1 MQSTSLVPSSDPNHV
16 LSEAKFD
23 GGDVPIPKGKAA
35 VAHTTRVT
43 VSQTTVVVL
52 SEDEL
57 RLAQLGCEYC
67 DHRLFCVKNA
77 HMWMMPRVSCC
88 LLLRPQTSRR

>member
-1 MQSTSLVPSSDPNHV
+1 MVPQVSLKRSAMQSTSIVPSSDPNHV
-16 LSEAKFD
+16 LSEAKFE
-23 GGDVPIPKGKAA
+23 GGDVAIPKGKAA

-43 VSQTTVVVL
+43 VSQTTVAVL

-67 DHRLFCVKNA
+67 H
-77 HMWMMPRVSCC
+77 PPP
-88 LLLRPQTSRR
+88 LLR